1 MPDGGFD
8 RLGRLPTVLLELP
21 PMQTTNLD
29 GPVAYRSWAGPSDTT
44 FVLVHGLGGSHLNWL
59 QVAAGLSGLGRV
71 VALDLPGFGR
81 SPAAGRGTRVM
92 DLRRSLA
99 RFIDQAAS
107 GRVVVAGNSMGGLIA
122 SVEAAVEPDRV
133 AGLVLSASVF
143 PWTRGSLPHPAVLA
157 AFSLYGLDGVGERLV
172 RARRRSMSPEMFVR
186 SGLRLLTPDP
196 GVIPEEVIRLQVEL
210 VRDTRD
216 DPEQPKNFIE
226 AARSIATY
234 IRTPSLGI
242 RTMDGIRCPVLVIH
256 GRRDRFV
263 PPGFAEAALAANPAW
278 RGRILPGVG
287 HVPQMEA
294 PGRWLGEV
302 ADWYAATLR

>member
-1 MPDGGFD
+1 
-8 RLGRLPTVLLELP
+8 
-21 PMQTTNLD
+21 
-29 GPVAYRSWAGPSDTT
+29 
-44 FVLVHGLGGSHLNWL
+44 
-59 QVAAGLSGLGRV
+59 
-71 VALDLPGFGR
+71 
-81 SPAAGRGTRVM
+81 
-92 DLRRSLA
+92 
-99 RFIDQAAS
+99 
-107 GRVVVAGNSMGGLIA
+107 
-122 SVEAAVEPDRV
+122 
-133 AGLVLSASVF
+133 
-143 PWTRGSLPHPAVLA
+143 
-157 AFSLYGLDGVGERLV
+157 
-172 RARRRSMSPEMFVR
+172 MSPEAFVR
-186 SGLRLLTPDP
+186 FGLRLLTPDP
-196 GVIPEEVIRLQVEL
+196 SVIPEEVIRLQVEL

>member
-1 MPDGGFD
+1 
-8 RLGRLPTVLLELP
+8 VLLELP
-21 PMQTTNLD
+21 PMQTIDLD
-29 GPVAYRSWAGPSDTT
+29 GPVVYRSWAGPSDTT

-59 QVAAGLSGLGRV
+59 QIAEGLSGLGRV

-99 RFIDQAAS
+99 RFIDEAAS
-107 GRVVVAGNSMGGLIA
+107 GRVVVVGNSMGGLIA
-122 SVEAAVEPDRV
+122 SVEAAVDPDRV
-133 AGLVLSASVF
+133 TGLVLSASVF

-172 RARRRSMSPEMFVR
+172 RARRRSMSPEAFVR
-186 SGLRLLTPDP
+186 VGLRLLTPDP
-196 GVIPEEVIRLQVEL
+196 GVIPEEVIRLQVE
-210 VRDTRD
+210 
-216 DPEQPKNFIE
+216 

-242 RTMDGIRCPVLVIH
+242 RTTDGIRCPVLVIH

>member
-1 MPDGGFD
+1 MPGSGFNLVD
-8 RLGRLPTVLLELP
+8 RLPRMLTEPP
-21 PMQTTNLD
+21 PMQTVDLD
-29 GPVAYRSWAGPSDTT
+29 GPIVYRSWAGPSDTT

-59 QVAAGLSGLGRV
+59 QVAPGLSGLGRV
-71 VALDLPGFGR
+71 LTLDLPGFGR

-99 RFIDQAAS
+99 RFIDEAAG
-107 GRVVVAGNSMGGLIA
+107 GRVVVVGNSMGGLVAAIH
-122 SVEAAVEPDRV
+122 SAVEPDRV

-157 AFSLYGLDGVGERLV
+157 AFSLYGLDGVGERIV
-172 RARRRSMSPEMFVR
+172 RFRRRSMSPETFVAM
-186 SGLRLLTPDP
+186 GLRLLTTHP
-196 GVIPEEVIRLQVEL
+196 GVVPEEVIRLQVEL

-263 PPGFAEAALAANPAW
+263 PPGFAEAALAAYPAW

-302 ADWYAATLR
+302 ADWYAAALR

>member
-1 MPDGGFD
+1 MPI
-8 RLGRLPTVLLELP
+8 ELP
-21 PMQTTNLD
+21 PIRTVDLD
-29 GPVAYRSWAGPSDTT
+29 GPVVYRTWDGPPDST

-59 QVAAGLSGLGRV
+59 QVGSGLSGLGRV
-71 VALDLPGFGR
+71 LALDLPGFGR

-92 DLRRSLA
+92 DLRRCLA
-99 RFIDQAAS
+99 RFIDEAAS
-107 GRVVVAGNSMGGLIA
+107 GRVIVIGNSMGGLIA
-122 SVEAAVEPDRV
+122 SVHAAVERERV
-133 AGLVLSASVF
+133 AGIVFSASVF
-143 PWTRGSLPHPAVLA
+143 PWTRGRLPHPAILA
-157 AFSLYGLDGVGERLV
+157 AFSLYGLDGVGERVV
-172 RARRRSMSPEMFVR
+172 RARRRSMSPETFVAL
-186 SGLRLLTPDP
+186 GLRLLTADP
-196 GVIPEEVIRLQVEL
+196 GSIPEEVVRLQVEL

-216 DPEQPKNFIE
+216 DPEQPKYFIE

-234 IRTPSLGI
+234 VRTPSLGI
-242 RTMDGIRCPVLVIH
+242 RTMQGIRCPVLVIH

-263 PPGFAEAALAANPAW
+263 PSSFAEAALATYPSW